1 MPRPLLSVTTIHIV
15 ISSKY
20 VQVCIFAKI
29 GPQGRELKLM
39 LYVDNKTMIY
49 MHIYNIAR
57 VVTGFRRDLVFGL
70 FNGYR
75 I

>member
-1 MPRPLLSVTTIHIV
+1 
-15 ISSKY
+15 
-20 VQVCIFAKI
+20 
-29 GPQGRELKLM
+29 
-39 LYVDNKTMIY
+39 MIY